1 MTDIMEVFKGFY
13 DHNIKSEMCIIRLK
27 GNWETENR
35 INIIKK
41 VNHIE
46 GKYKLTVEYIEDKD
60 ETIVSY
66 KIEY

>member
-1 MTDIMEVFKGFY
+1 MALIQDYYDSHIKCEMTTL
-13 DHNIKSEMCIIRLK
+13 RLK
-27 GNWETENR
+27 GNWEIEER

-60 ETIVSY
+60 ETIVLY
-66 KIEY
+66 MIEY